1 MVKCREINSSS
12 ILFFFII
19 QVSIEGK
26 LAPQSRTAIVEPN
39 ETLIEQNGVLVARAL
54 VDVTNAKV
62 PVKLCNLQ
70 EEELVI

>member
-26 LAPQSRTAIVEPN
+26 LAPQSRTTIVEPN
-39 ETLIEQNGVLVARAL
+39 ETLIERNGVLVARAL
-54 VDVTNAKV
+54 VDVTNAII